1 MKPPEI
7 HSELTSHGD
16 NGLLPLRPGSS
27 GSLCQDG
34 EPLLHRVISG
44 LETHHAPCQFNQ
56 SGPQPA
62 ISMLCDRTGAGK
74 GPYLLE
80 VWKPTR
86 KHLMSKAELVAA
98 VQKALGKE
106 ASSAQAERT
115 VDAVIEGIKT
125 GVKKTKSVQLVGFGT
140 FKIATRKARTGVNPK
155 TGAKIKIKA
164 TKTVKF
170 VPGKA
175 FKELL

>member
-1 MKPPEI
+1 
-7 HSELTSHGD
+7 L
-16 NGLLPLRPGSS
+16 S
-27 GSLCQDG
+27 G
-34 EPLLHRVISG
+34 RI
-44 LETHHAPCQFNQ
+44 
-56 SGPQPA
+56 
-62 ISMLCDRTGAGK
+62 GAGK

-115 VDAVIEGIKT
+115 VDAVIEAIKT

-140 FKIATRKARTGVNPK
+140 FKIATLKARSGVNPK
-155 TGAKIKIKA
+155 TGEKIKIKSS
-164 TKTVKF
+164 KTVKF